1 MLLTDLPADLLR
13 IIGSLSYHRPMSERT
28 FTVELVVA
36 NPNPDQVSVRIL
48 PVGGI
53 GTLARVNR
61 AIWLGL
67 RG

>member
-13 IIGSLSYHRPMSERT
+13 IIGSLSYRRSEGT

-36 NPNPDQVSVRIL
+36 TPNTEQVSVRIS